1 MPESKSDGGLSRR
14 TLLRSAGIAGIGLSA
29 GGLALGSGARPLAQT
44 VGAKPPLRRLTVAWS
59 QSSAC
64 HAPLAFGQR
73 TGIFARH
80 GLEIELV
87 NFSASHT
94 ELLTLIATGK
104 ADAGIGLLQGW
115 LKPLEQG
122 FDVKLVAGT
131 HGGCLRLLAPA
142 GGITRVEELKGKA
155 IAVAALTSPAKEA
168 FVVTLARA
176 GLDPERD
183 VTWKVFPGD
192 LLSLALSKG
201 EAQAI
206 AHYDPEAYRFRKEG
220 LVEIASNQTG
230 LYEKR
235 TCCVVG
241 ATGALLKSDKAVV
254 RALVEAVAE
263 VHQYTADHPEEIA
276 RHYLDTFKPKIGF
289 DDLREQLASLA
300 YHHHPIGAALQRELV
315 AAIEDLKLVK
325 VLRASTDPQ
334 AFARQISADV
344 FA

>member
-1 MPESKSDGGLSRR
+1 MTVWTPSRR
-14 TLLRSAGIAGIGLSA
+14 ALLRAAGIAGAGLSLGAA
-29 GGLALGSGARPLAQT
+29 GANALAQGT
-44 VGAKPPLRRLTVAWS
+44 APRASLRKIKVAWS

-64 HAPLAFGQR
+64 HAPLAFGQQ

-80 GLEIELV
+80 GLDVELQ

-131 HGGCLRLLAPA
+131 HGGCLRLLTTAQS
-142 GGITRVEELKGKA
+142 GITDVKQLKGKT

-168 FVVTLARA
+168 FVVSLARA
-176 GLDPERD
+176 GLNPEKD

-192 LLSLALSKG
+192 LLALAVQKG

-206 AHYDPEAYRFRKEG
+206 AHYDPEAFRFRKEG
-220 LVEIASNQTG
+220 LIEIASNQTG
-230 LYEKR
+230 HYANR
-235 TCCVVG
+235 VCCVVG
-241 ATGALLKSDKAVV
+241 ATASLLMTDKPTV
-254 RALVEAVAE
+254 RALVQAVDE
-263 VHQYTADHPEEIA
+263 VHHYTSQHPKEIA
-276 RHYLDTFKPKIGF
+276 RYYLDTFKPNISF
-289 DDLREQLASLA
+289 EDLSEQLESLA
-300 YHHHPIGAALQRELV
+300 YHHHPVGEAFQKELV
-315 AAIEDLKLVK
+315 AAIDDLKLVR
-325 VLRASTDPQ
+325 VLRQSTDSN
-334 AFARQISADV
+334 AFAQQISANV

>member
-1 MPESKSDGGLSRR
+1 MSEFKNSRGPSRR
-14 TLLRSAGIAGIGLSA
+14 TLLRAAGLAGVGLS
-29 GGLALGSGARPLAQT
+29 
-44 VGAKPPLRRLTVAWS
+44 VGAAASRAFAQSTAPAGALRKLKIAWS
-59 QSSAC
+59 QGSSC
-64 HAPLAFGQR
+64 HAPLAFAQKL
-73 TGIFARH
+73 GIFAKH
-80 GLEIELV
+80 GLEVELI

-131 HGGCLRLLAPA
+131 HGGCMRLLTTAQS
-142 GGITRVEELKGKA
+142 GVTSVEQLKGKT
-155 IAVAALTSPAKEA
+155 IAVSALTSPAKEA

-192 LLSLALSKG
+192 LLSLAVSKG

-206 AHYDPEAYRFRKEG
+206 AHYDPEAFRFRKEG
-220 LVEIASNQTG
+220 FVEIASNQTG
-230 LYEKR
+230 HYEHR
-235 TCCVVG
+235 VCCVVG
-241 ATGALLKSDKAVV
+241 ATGALLKSDRPVV

-263 VHQYTADHPEEIA
+263 VHQVTAERPKEIA
-276 RHYLDTFKPKIGF
+276 RYYLDTFKPKISF
-289 DDLREQLASLA
+289 EDLSEQLASLA
-300 YHHHPIGAALQRELV
+300 YHHHPVGEALQRELV
-315 AAIEDLKLVK
+315 TAIEDLKLVK

-334 AFARQISADV
+334 SFAQQISANV